1 MGFIPTPIEGLWVFE
16 PAVFEDD
23 RGWFYE
29 SYRKDLFEKAGLHYD
44 FIQDNEAASSYG
56 VLRGLHFQTGESA
69 QAKLVRVTQG
79 EVLDVVV
86 DIRPGSFSYGQH
98 YSIQL
103 SASNRKQLMVPRGF
117 AHGYVVLSPKAVFQ
131 YKCDNYYDP
140 GREGG
145 LRYNDPELGIDWI
158 LPGKDLI
165 LSDKDQRW
173 PLWSDSKDQ

>member
-1 MGFIPTPIEGLWVFE
+1 MGFIPTPIEGLWIFE
-16 PAVFEDD
+16 PVVFEDD

-29 SYRKDLFEKAGLHYD
+29 SYRKDLFTKAGLHYD
-44 FIQDNEAASSYG
+44 FVQDNEAASSYG

-86 DIRPGSFSYGQH
+86 DIRPGSPNYGQH
-98 YSIQL
+98 YSIRL

-117 AHGYVVLSPKAVFQ
+117 AHGYVVLSPKAIFQ

-140 GREGG
+140 EREGG
-145 LRYNDPELGIDWI
+145 LLYNDPELGIDWI
-158 LPGKDLI
+158 LPTDDLI
-165 LSDKDQRW
+165 LSVKDQKW
-173 PLWSDSKDQ
+173 PLWSELK